1 MDDARVVDH
10 NLLTSNYEDTAAAP
24 NVVLRNRFGH
34 SHHRKGSSKI
44 ASKSPWTS
52 VTHILPMESVPS
64 SELKPSKAQYITESS
79 LLSRQT
85 ILGRIDVQFKEQWS
99 LVPCNRLSDP
109 SADEDPPEELVSAR
123 VILTPASRTGL
134 RSQVTMEIAQA
145 LRKGNNIL
153 TTPTLSFRSIVP
165 YSSEIFDIVR
175 YGSIIDLQKAIGEG
189 EASTTDCDPDGK
201 SLLNVS
207 INILIQLHRAMS
219 LTDLVKYALEALR
232 PTMAKFLIQAGAD
245 VNSLEN
251 GCGDCLG

>member
-1 MDDARVVDH
+1 VDH

-24 NVVLRNRFGH
+24 NAVLRSRFGH
-34 SHHRKGSSKI
+34 THHRKGSSKI
-44 ASKSPWTS
+44 ASKSHWTS
-52 VTHILPMESVPS
+52 VTHILPRESVSS

-99 LVPCNRLSDP
+99 QVPCNRLNGP
-109 SADEDPPEELVSAR
+109 SANEDLPEEMVSAK
-123 VILTPASRTGL
+123 VIFTPASYMGL
-134 RSQVTMEIAQA
+134 RSQVTLEIAQA

-153 TTPTLSFRSIVP
+153 TTPMLSFRSIVP
-165 YSSEIFDIVR
+165 YTSEIFDIVR

-189 EASTTDCDPDGK
+189 KASTTDCDPNGR

-207 INILIQLHRAMS
+207 INILIQLHRAMT

-232 PTMAKFLIQAGAD
+232 PTIARFLIEAGAD
-245 VNSLEN
+245 VNSLEKN
-251 GCGDCLG
+251 FINYLG